1 MRENTL
7 VFKCFGLEK
16 KAGN

>member
-16 KAGN
+16 KARN